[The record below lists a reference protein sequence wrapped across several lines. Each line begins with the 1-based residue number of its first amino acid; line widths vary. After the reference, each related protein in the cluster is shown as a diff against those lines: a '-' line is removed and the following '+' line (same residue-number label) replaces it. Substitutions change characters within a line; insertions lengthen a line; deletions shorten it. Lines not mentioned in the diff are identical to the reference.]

1 MLKTIIL
8 TALEAGGAIM
18 EIYQKDF
25 QIEYKDDKSPLTEA
39 DKASNK
45 IIVESLKA
53 NTPYPI
59 ISEEEKEVL
68 YENRKDYERYWLIDP
83 IDGTKEFIKRNGEFT
98 VNIALIENGV
108 PIMGVVYA
116 PAIEELY
123 FAAKDMGAFKASG
136 IKPTDGAQVVHSCR
150 VPLQK
155 GERSNKKIRVV
166 ASKSHLSTETS
177 DYINELRKEYDEVEV
192 VSKGSSLKLCM
203 VADGTADIYPRFAP
217 TMEWDT
223 GAGQAICEIA
233 GYRVL
238 NYPAMTPL
246 RYNREDMLNG
256 WFIVK

>member
-8 TALEAGGAIM
+8 TALKAGAAIM
-18 EIYQKDF
+18 EIYAKDF
-25 QIEYKDDKSPLTEA
+25 DIEYKDDKSPLTEA
-39 DKASNK
+39 DTASNK

-59 ISEEEKEVL
+59 ISEEEKEVP
-68 YENRKDYERYWLIDP
+68 YEIRSQYERYWLIDP

-123 FAAKDMGAFKASG
+123 FADKEKGAYKASG
-136 IKPTDGAQVVHSCR
+136 IKPTDEAPTVHSKR
-150 VPLQK
+150 IKLEK
-155 GERSNKKIRVV
+155 GAPPKGKIRVV
-166 ASKSHLSTETS
+166 ASKSHLSPETS
-177 DYINELRKEYDEVEV
+177 EYIDGLKKDYVEVEV

-203 VADGTADIYPRFAP
+203 VAEGSADTYPRFAP

-233 GYRVL
+233 GYTVV
-238 NYPAMTPL
+238 NYPEMTHL
-246 RYNREDMLNG
+246 RYNRENMLNG
-256 WFIVK
+256 WFLVK

>member
-8 TALEAGGAIM
+8 TALKAGAAIM
-18 EIYQKDF
+18 EIYPKDF
-25 QIEYKDDKSPLTEA
+25 SIEYKDDKSPLTEA
-39 DKASNK
+39 DTASNK

-59 ISEEEKEVL
+59 ISEEEKEVP
-68 YENRKDYERYWLIDP
+68 YEVRSQYERYWLIDP

-123 FAAKDMGAFKASG
+123 FADKEKGAYKASG
-136 IKPTDGAQVVHSCR
+136 IKPGDDAPTVHAKR
-150 VPLQK
+150 VKLEK
-155 GERSNKKIRVV
+155 GDPPKGKIRVV
-166 ASKSHLSTETS
+166 ASKSHLSPETS
-177 DYINELRKEYDEVEV
+177 EYIDNLKKDFDEVEV

-203 VADGTADIYPRFAP
+203 VAEGSADTYPRFAP

-233 GYRVL
+233 GYEVF
-238 NYPAMTPL
+238 NYPEMTPL
-246 RYNREDMLNG
+246 RYNRENMLNG
-256 WFIVK
+256 WFLVK